1 MCKHFLATDLC
12 QVCRPS
18 EEPDVGTLA
27 MLNQE
32 GDTKYTW
39 DRKKPKECEA
49 AHEHFTAMKA
59 KGFLIFKVKLFG
71 RKSKQQVERFDPKDG
86 GYVYAEGKTENREPA
101 EVAHKFDP
109 KADYVAT
116 PMVSGG

>member
-1 MCKHFLATDLC
+1 MLPATC
-12 QVCRPS
+12 ACGHKGKSQRPQYYQCGYCYYS
-18 EEPDVGTLA
+18 ACAAG
-27 MLNQE
+27 N
-32 GDTKYTW
+32 
-39 DRKKPKECEA
+39 RKNAKECEA

-59 KGFLIFKVKLFG
+59 KGFLIFKVKPFG